1 MKRGLLHTPALCGAV
16 FQALKS
22 VRLNARA
29 DHNAGRSFIFLLVA
43 LSFIGLSGVSRVI
56 AQSGVRA
63 QSRRIAPLQ
72 SRDVPEGSRVT
83 ITSDASL
90 DDYTAYRSADRFHV
104 VIPQAELS
112 SAIKSLSGR
121 GFTGINIERRGS
133 ELDLSFSL
141 QPGATASVRQKFNR
155 LDVLFNSPTDA
166 QTNVAA
172 SITDAATQAAAE
184 MSVQAPA
191 SEPANKS
198 ASRPI
203 AERVSFS
210 PTPDPTPEPSPAAKE
225 STTTKDEAKE
235 PAKLETATTPTAPS
249 TTATAAGKP
258 GLVLPPEK
266 TNPVTIAHFDKGPV
280 IDGKLDDAVWQQ
292 AAVLKDFYQFRPGD
306 NIAPSQPTE
315 VLMGYDA
322 KTLYIAFRAH
332 DEAGKVR
339 ATVPKRDQ
347 IFDDDSVGMYL
358 DTFNDR
364 RRSYIMLFNPLG
376 IQADGIFTEDN
387 GEDYSFDLVMESKGV
402 VTTDG
407 YTIEVAIPFKSLRYE
422 AGKGKLWGVHFLRQI
437 KRLNNETDSWMPIRR
452 EVSGLLSQAG
462 HITGLEGISTERTL
476 ELIPSLTISETGK
489 RIKSVPLGGVNDLTR
504 GGDPSRFINKPIEFD
519 PGLTLKY
526 GITPTI
532 TLDLALNPDFAQV
545 EADQTVVTANQRFP
559 IFFQEKRPFF
569 LEGIDTFQTA
579 LTPVHTRAI
588 VDPDIAVKLTGKRGR
603 NTFGLLLASDN
614 APGNFSE
621 EERTDPDVL
630 PDIERFLDKNAYI
643 GVLRLKRDI
652 GQENSLGLIATT
664 YNFIEKH
671 NQLLGFDGRF
681 RRDKQT
687 VASFQVL
694 GTTSR
699 RFFFEPDQARNI
711 YRTGNAFAYFAR
723 YDVQGRNFG
732 WNYDG
737 RGFTK
742 DYRADVGFTRR
753 TNTNRHGVFLYYNT
767 DQKPKATLIR
777 QHYHVLPEINFDWQ
791 GRIQSWGQEFQT
803 ELTFKNQTYAG
814 LGVSL
819 NYERIFEEEFGS
831 TRQAPALRCFSAAQ
845 LQADPTLHCGFAG
858 ADSERS
864 TRRNN
869 IYGYGGTT
877 PSKKYSLNFFTIYN
891 WGAFDFD
898 FGAGPRYPRVSPA
911 ALVNP
916 DNAPL
921 DPGKGNQFHFD
932 GGITYQPTN
941 ALRLTL
947 DYTKDRLVR
956 SDTGRVAFDE
966 NIFVLRSTYQ
976 FTRFTF
982 ARARVDYDT
991 LAASVR
997 GQFLLG
1003 WAPNPGTSFYVGYN
1017 DDLNFNGYG
1026 PFTGRLENG
1035 FRRNGRTFF
1044 IKMSYL
1050 FRRSFDSK

>member
-1 MKRGLLHTPALCGAV
+1 MKKRLLHAVALRGAV
-16 FQALKS
+16 FNSLSS
-22 VRLNARA
+22 VLSNARA
-29 DHNAGRSFIFLLVA
+29 SRSLIFLLA
-43 LSFIGLSGVSRVI
+43 I
-56 AQSGVRA
+56 ATLVCSTGIRTKAQNNVRP
-63 QSRRIAPLQ
+63 QLRRIAPLR
-72 SRDVPEGSRVT
+72 SSEMAEGSRVT
-83 ITSDASL
+83 ITSDTSL
-90 DDYTAYRSADRFHV
+90 DDYTAYRNADRFHV

-112 SAIKSLSGR
+112 SALNNLRRGR
-121 GFTGINIERRGS
+121 GFTRVEIERRGAD
-133 ELDLSFSL
+133 LALSFSL
-141 QPGATASVRQKFNR
+141 QPGTTASVSQKFNR
-155 LDVLFNSPTDA
+155 LDVIFNAPAGASASVADA
-166 QTNVAA
+166 V
-172 SITDAATQAAAE
+172 TQAAA
-184 MSVQAPA
+184 SASQLPA
-191 SEPANKS
+191 KELANKS
-198 ASRPI
+198 AALPVV
-203 AERVSFS
+203 EKVSFS
-210 PTPDPTPEPSPAAKE
+210 PTPEPTPEPPAATKE
-225 STTTKDEAKE
+225 E
-235 PAKLETATTPTAPS
+235 PKETATPT
-249 TTATAAGKP
+249 TTATTATSGKSTI
-258 GLVLPPEK
+258 VLPPEK
-266 TNPVTIAHFDKGPV
+266 TRPVTISRFDKAPL
-280 IDGKLDDAVWQQ
+280 IDGKLDDEIWKT

-315 VLMGYDA
+315 VLIGYDA
-322 KTLYIAFRAH
+322 KFIYVAFRAH

-347 IFDDDSVGMYL
+347 IFDDDSVGMYF

-376 IQADGIFTEDN
+376 VQADGIFTEDN
-387 GEDYSFDLVMESKGV
+387 GEDYSFDLVMESKGI
-402 VTTDG
+402 VTDDG
-407 YTIEVAIPFKSLRYE
+407 YTVEVAIPFKSLRYE

-437 KRLNNETDSWMPIRR
+437 KRLNNETLSWMPIRR

-462 HITGLEGISTERTL
+462 HITGLENISTERTL

-489 RIKSVPLGGVNDLTR
+489 RIKAQPLGGVNDLAR
-504 GGDPSRFINKPIEFD
+504 VNDPTRFINKPIEFD
-519 PGLTLKY
+519 PGLTMKY
-526 GITPTI
+526 GITPTV

-559 IFFQEKRPFF
+559 IFFAEKRPFF
-569 LEGIDTFQTA
+569 LEGIDIFQTA

-588 VDPDIAVKLTGKRGR
+588 VDPDVAVKLSGKRGK
-603 NTFGLLLASDN
+603 NTFGLMLASDN

-621 EERTDPDVL
+621 EERNDPEVL

-652 GQENSLGLIATT
+652 GQENSLGMLATT

-681 RRDKQT
+681 RVDKQT

-694 GTTSR
+694 GTHSR
-699 RFFFEPDQARNI
+699 RFFFEPDEGQSL
-711 YRTGNAFAYFAR
+711 YRTGNALAYFAR

-777 QHYHVLPEINFDWQ
+777 QHYHILPEINFDWQ
-791 GRIQSWGQEFQT
+791 GRIQSWGHETQT

-814 LGVSL
+814 LGVSF
-819 NYERIFEEEFGS
+819 NYERIFEEEFGA
-831 TRQAPALRCFSAAQ
+831 TRQSPALRCFSEAELKANPW
-845 LQADPTLHCGFAG
+845 LRCGFAG
-858 ADSERS
+858 NDSERQ
-864 TRRNN
+864 TMRNN

-877 PSKKYSLNFFTIYN
+877 PSKKYSISFFMIHN

-898 FGAGPRYPRVSPA
+898 FGAGPKFPRVSPA
-911 ALVNP
+911 ALTNP
-916 DNAPL
+916 DAAPH
-921 DPGKGNQFHFD
+921 DPGKGNQLRFE
-932 GGITYQPTN
+932 GSVAYQPTN

-956 SDTGRVAFDE
+956 RDTGLVAYDD
-966 NIFVLRSTYQ
+966 NIFTLRGTYQ
-976 FTRFTF
+976 FSRFTF
-982 ARARVDYDT
+982 ARARIDYDT

-997 GQFLLG
+997 GQFLMG

-1017 DDLNFNGYG
+1017 DDANYNGFG
-1026 PFTGRLENG
+1026 PFTGRLEPG

-1050 FRRSFDSK
+1050 FRRSF

>member
-1 MKRGLLHTPALCGAV
+1 MKKGLLHTVALSGAV
-16 FQALKS
+16 FHALPTVFS
-22 VRLNARA
+22 TARIRRLSLRA
-29 DHNAGRSFIFLLVA
+29 LAFILVT
-43 LSFIGLSGVSRVI
+43 LTLICFTGISTK
-56 AQSGVRA
+56 AQSGVRPQVKRLA
-63 QSRRIAPLQ
+63 TLRS
-72 SRDVPEGSRVT
+72 SEMPEGSRVT
-83 ITSDASL
+83 ITSDTSL
-90 DDYTAYRSADRFHV
+90 DDYTAYRSLDRFHV

-112 SAIKSLSGR
+112 SAINSMERGR
-121 GFTGINIERRGS
+121 GFSGVNIERRGTDV
-133 ELDLSFSL
+133 ELSFSL
-141 QPGATASVRQKFNR
+141 QPGATASVHQKFNR
-155 LDVLFNSPTDA
+155 LDVVFHAPSDTA
-166 QTNVAA
+166 QIIKGMANEAA
-172 SITDAATQAAAE
+172 VVTVPDAANKPLNESAALPLAD
-184 MSVQAPA
+184 
-191 SEPANKS
+191 K
-198 ASRPI
+198 
-203 AERVSFS
+203 VSFA
-210 PTPDPTPEPSPAAKE
+210 PTPEPTPEPPAAPKE
-225 STTTKDEAKE
+225 DAKTTSKA
-235 PAKLETATTPTAPS
+235 S
-249 TTATAAGKP
+249 TTALTTTSAAGKS
-258 GLVLPPEK
+258 GIVLPPEK
-266 TNPVTIAHFDKGPV
+266 ANPINIARFDKAPL
-280 IDGKLDDAVWQQ
+280 IDGKLDDAIWQQ

-322 KTLYIAFRAH
+322 KFIYFAFRAH

-347 IFDDDSVGMYL
+347 VFDDDTVGMYL

-364 RRSYIMLFNPLG
+364 RRSYIMIFNPLG
-376 IQADGIFTEDN
+376 VQADGIFTEDN
-387 GEDYSFDLVMESKGV
+387 GEDYSFDLVMESKGI
-402 VTTDG
+402 VTDDG
-407 YTIEVAIPFKSLRYE
+407 YTVEVAIPFKSLRYE

-462 HITGLEGISTERTL
+462 HITGLENISTERTL

-489 RIKSVPLGGVNDLTR
+489 RIKSSPLGGVNDLARTS
-504 GGDPSRFINKPIEFD
+504 DPTRFINKPIEFD
-519 PGLTLKY
+519 PGLTMKY
-526 GITPTI
+526 GITPTV

-569 LEGIDTFQTA
+569 LEGIDIFQTQ
-579 LTPVHTRAI
+579 LTAVHTRAI
-588 VDPDIAVKLTGKRGR
+588 VDPDVAVKLTGKRGR
-603 NTFGLLLASDN
+603 NSFGLMLASDN
-614 APGNFSE
+614 APGNFTE
-621 EERTDPDVL
+621 EERNDPEKL

-687 VASFQVL
+687 VASFQVI

-699 RFFFEPDQARNI
+699 RFFFEPDEGQNI
-711 YRTGNAFAYFAR
+711 YRTGNAFAYHAR

-737 RGFTK
+737 QGFSR

-753 TNTNRHGVFLYYNT
+753 TNTNRHGVFMYYNT

-777 QHYHVLPEINFDWQ
+777 KHFHILPEINFDWQ
-791 GRIQSWGQEFQT
+791 GRIQSWGHETQT
-803 ELTFKNQTYAG
+803 ELTFKNQTFAG
-814 LGVSL
+814 LGVSF
-819 NYERIFEEEFGS
+819 NYERLFEEEFGA
-831 TRQAPALRCFSAAQ
+831 TRQAPALRCFKAEQ
-845 LQADPTLHCGFAG
+845 LQANSLLHCGFAG
-858 ADSERS
+858 DDSERQ
-864 TRRNN
+864 TMRNN
-869 IYGYGGTT
+869 IYGYFGST
-877 PSKKYSLNFFTIYN
+877 PSKKYSVYVFAIHN

-898 FGAGPRYPRVSPA
+898 FGAGSKFPRVSPA
-911 ALVNP
+911 ALVDP
-916 DNAPL
+916 DTAAR
-921 DPGKGNQFHFD
+921 DPGKGNQLHLESNFA
-932 GGITYQPTN
+932 YQPTN

-956 SDTGRVAFDE
+956 RDTGRVAYDD
-966 NIFVLRSTYQ
+966 NIFTLRGTYQ

-982 ARARVDYDT
+982 ARARIDYDT

-997 GQFLLG
+997 GQFLMG

-1017 DDLNFNGYG
+1017 DDANYNGFG
-1026 PFTGRLENG
+1026 PFTNRLEPG

-1050 FRRSFDSK
+1050 FRRSF

>member
-1 MKRGLLHTPALCGAV
+1 MKTGLLRAVALSGAV
-16 FQALKS
+16 FPSSPSISSKAQANIS
-22 VRLNARA
+22 AR
-29 DHNAGRSFIFLLVA
+29 RTFSLLLATLA
-43 LSFIGLSGVSRVI
+43 LLCSTGIGIKAQNLI
-56 AQSGVRA
+56 APQV
-63 QSRRIAPLQ
+63 RRIAPLR
-72 SRDVPEGSRVT
+72 STDVPEGSRVT

-90 DDYTAYRSADRFHV
+90 DDYIAYRSLDRFHV
-104 VIPQAELS
+104 LIPQAQLS
-112 SAIKSLSGR
+112 SAVNTLRGR
-121 GFTGINIERRGS
+121 GFTDLRVEHRGADL
-133 ELDLSFSL
+133 ELSFSL
-141 QPGATASVRQKFNR
+141 QPGATAKVTQKFNR
-155 LDVLFNSPTDA
+155 LDVIFNAPA
-166 QTNVAA
+166 
-172 SITDAATQAAAE
+172 DAAAIIANTASQVVVS
-184 MSVQAPA
+184 SVQAPA
-191 SEPANKS
+191 NELATRS
-198 ASRPI
+198 AALPI
-203 AERVSFS
+203 AQKVSFS
-210 PTPDPTPEPSPAAKE
+210 PTPDPTPEPATTAKE
-225 STTTKDEAKE
+225 DAKAKDAKD
-235 PAKLETATTPTAPS
+235 AGKASTATTA
-249 TTATAAGKP
+249 TTAGGKSNI
-258 GLVLPPEK
+258 VLPPEK
-266 TNPVTIAHFDKGPV
+266 TSPISITRFEKGPV

-315 VLMGYDA
+315 VLIGYDA

-364 RRSYIMLFNPLG
+364 RRSYIALFNPLG
-376 IQADGIFTEDN
+376 VQADGIFTEDN

-402 VTTDG
+402 ITDNG
-407 YTIEVAIPFKSLRYE
+407 YTVEVAIPFKSLRYE

-452 EVSGLLSQAG
+452 DVSGLLSQAG

-489 RIKSVPLGGVNDLTR
+489 RIKSDPLGGVNDLAR
-504 GGDPSRFINKPIEFD
+504 VNDPSRFLNKPIEFD

-526 GITPTI
+526 GITPTV

-559 IFFQEKRPFF
+559 IFFAEKRPFF
-569 LEGIDTFQTA
+569 LEGIDIFQTP

-588 VDPDIAVKLTGKRGR
+588 VDPDVAVKLSGKRGR
-603 NTFGLLLASDN
+603 NTFGLMLASDN
-614 APGNFSE
+614 APGNLSDDDRDFIRDLRNDPADRSE
-621 EERTDPDVL
+621 LEKL
-630 PDIERFLDKNAYI
+630 LDKNAYI
-643 GVLRLKRDI
+643 GVLRLKRDV

-671 NQLLGFDGRF
+671 NQLFGFDGRF

-699 RFFFEPDQARNI
+699 NFFFEPDEGRNI

-753 TNTNRHGVFLYYNT
+753 TNNNRHGVFMYYNT

-777 QHYHVLPEINFDWQ
+777 QHYHILPEVQFDWQ
-791 GRIQSWGQEFQT
+791 GRIQSWGHETQT

-814 LGVSL
+814 LGVSF
-819 NYERIFEEEFGS
+819 NYERIFEEEFGP
-831 TRQAPALRCFSAAQ
+831 TRQVPAIRCFSAQQ
-845 LQADPTLHCGFAG
+845 LQLNPGLHCGFAG
-858 ADSERS
+858 DDSERS
-864 TRRNN
+864 TMRNN

-877 PSKKYSLNFFTIYN
+877 PSKKYSLSFFAIHN

-898 FGAGPRYPRVSPA
+898 FGAGSRFPRVSPA
-911 ALVNP
+911 AIV
-916 DNAPL
+916 DRAIAGL
-921 DPGKGNQFHFD
+921 DPGKGNQLHFE
-932 GGITYQPTN
+932 GSFAYQPTN
-941 ALRLTL
+941 ALRLSL

-956 SDTGRVAFDE
+956 KDTDEVAYDD
-966 NIFVLRSTYQ
+966 NIFTLRGTYQ

-982 ARARVDYDT
+982 ARARLDYDS
-991 LAASVR
+991 LGSSMR
-997 GQFLLG
+997 GQFLMG

-1017 DDLNFNGYG
+1017 DDLNYNGFG
-1026 PFTGRLENG
+1026 PFTNRLEPG

-1050 FRRSFDSK
+1050 FRRSF